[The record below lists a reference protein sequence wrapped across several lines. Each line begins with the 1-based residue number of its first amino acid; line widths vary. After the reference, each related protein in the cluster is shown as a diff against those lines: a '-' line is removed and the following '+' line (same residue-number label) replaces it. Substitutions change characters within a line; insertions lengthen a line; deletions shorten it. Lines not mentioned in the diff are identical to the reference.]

1 MIAAMAT
8 DGTPGTATIVR
19 LLGQRQLDVRSLVAG
34 DARRDAPIAW
44 IASSDL
50 DDPTPFLSPGHVLL
64 TTGRQLLEREG
75 SADTYVD
82 ALVRGGILGL
92 GFATGLHAPEVP
104 SALVDACAAAALP
117 LFEVPLAT
125 PFLAIIH
132 WCADLQRDRERWATS
147 AQRAVAAAALAPTG
161 HRAVVR
167 RLATELG
174 AGVALLDS
182 AGRERATS
190 RTAVPPAALA
200 AARETLRSA
209 RRTTSTDVTAEGSV
223 TVATLGSGDRSL
235 GCVCIWTRDP
245 LDTAA
250 QSVATVAAAWL
261 EFSLVSAVDATRRL
275 NELEGALAALA
286 LEGQADAVGALL
298 LKTGRRLPSE
308 PIVVASAETALARYA
323 MEDALR
329 DTAGDVLWTADGE
342 RLLFVVSLAERE
354 RLDAFLT
361 RLDATAGVS
370 QPSSWRHAPVA
381 ASEAAAALQRAKR
394 TGAATATFER
404 ALDGLLGM
412 LDDRDARDAARAQL
426 SPIAAEA
433 DGAERLALVR
443 TWFEQD
449 CSWDATARIVGMH
462 RHSVRSRIRAIAEQ
476 LQLDADAFA
485 DRATLWALLRAA
497 DVPRWQRP

>member
-1 MIAAMAT
+1 M
-8 DGTPGTATIVR
+8 
-19 LLGQRQLDVRSLVAG
+19 
-34 DARRDAPIAW
+34 
-44 IASSDL
+44 
-50 DDPTPFLSPGHVLL
+50 
-64 TTGRQLLEREG
+64 
-75 SADTYVD
+75 
-82 ALVRGGILGL
+82 
-92 GFATGLHAPEVP
+92 
-104 SALVDACAAAALP
+104 
-117 LFEVPLAT
+117 
-125 PFLAIIH
+125 
-132 WCADLQRDRERWATS
+132 
-147 AQRAVAAAALAPTG
+147 
-161 HRAVVR
+161 R

-174 AGVALLDS
+174 AGVALLDG

-190 RTAVPPAALA
+190 RTAVPPTALT

-209 RRTTSTDVTAEGSV
+209 RRTTSTIVTSAGSL
-223 TVATLGSGDRSL
+223 TVATLGSGGRSL
-235 GCVCIWTRDP
+235 GCVCIWTREP

-298 LKTGRRLPSE
+298 LKTGRRLPQE

-342 RLLFVVSLAERE
+342 RLLFVVSLSERE
-354 RLDAFLT
+354 RLDAFLA

-381 ASEAAAALQRAKR
+381 ASEASSALQRAKR
-394 TGAATATFER
+394 TGAATATFDR

-426 SPIAAEA
+426 SPIAAEEDA
-433 DGAERLALVR
+433 AQRLALLR

-449 CSWDATARIVGMH
+449 CSWDATARVAGMH
-462 RHSVRSRIRAIAEQ
+462 RHSVRSRVRAVAEQ
-476 LQLDADAFA
+476 LHLDADVFA

-497 DVPRWQRP
+497 DVPRWHGA